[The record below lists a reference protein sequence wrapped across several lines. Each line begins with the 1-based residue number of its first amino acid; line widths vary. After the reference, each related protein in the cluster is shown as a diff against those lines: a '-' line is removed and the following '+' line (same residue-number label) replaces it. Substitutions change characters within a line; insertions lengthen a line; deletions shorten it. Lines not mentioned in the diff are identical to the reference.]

1 MVSIGFRFEWKDS
14 SAEKESDK
22 VKGREGERQNGKGG
36 GN

>member
-1 MVSIGFRFEWKDS
+1 MVSIGFRFVGNGS

-22 VKGREGERQNGKGG
+22 VKGRAGEMQNGKGG

>member
-1 MVSIGFRFEWKDS
+1 MVTIGFRFVGKGS

-22 VKGREGERQNGKGG
+22 VKGGVGVRQNGKGG